1 MVGFGD
7 IDATGYLDHLFV
19 HRGHQRRGIASALC
33 DRLESLYPEK
43 VITVHTS
50 ITARSFFERRGYRA
64 ILDQQV
70 ERRRILLDNFV
81 MEKPV
86 KQNHNHS

>member
-7 IDATGYLDHLFV
+7 IEAMGCLDHLFV

-43 VITVHTS
+43 AVAVQASITV
-50 ITARSFFERRGYRA
+50 RGFFERRGYRT